1 MNYNRCLKP
10 GEDSVFVIFEVFRRQ
25 ELMRSVGLVEFWW
38 RLTRR
43 KKKLRAKNVTEPKTL
58 YIKKKKLRQK
68 EKLYKRHW
76 ALDGEESL
84 NEIGKA
90 TQHKEEHNTEMGW
103 TTHL

>member
-58 YIKKKKLRQK
+58 YIKKK
-68 EKLYKRHW
+68 
-76 ALDGEESL
+76 
-84 NEIGKA
+84 N
-90 TQHKEEHNTEMGW
+90 
-103 TTHL
+103 